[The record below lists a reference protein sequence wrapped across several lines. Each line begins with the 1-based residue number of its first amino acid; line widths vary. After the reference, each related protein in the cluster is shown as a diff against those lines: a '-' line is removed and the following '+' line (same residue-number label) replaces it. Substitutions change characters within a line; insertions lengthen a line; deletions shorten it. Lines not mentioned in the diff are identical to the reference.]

1 MSASVTGKAAP
12 KRRLI
17 GPIGAIACAIVAAAC
32 LFAASPARAIEAIQV
47 EPNQDKIDITAKG
60 ELYEGRGDRL
70 QIETAAGADGYIG
83 RMAVSASTRTR
94 IHSLTLARVCSTPK
108 LPIRDT
114 AAYKSAYR

>member
-17 GPIGAIACAIVAAAC
+17 GPIGAIACAIAAAAC

-70 QIETAAGADGYIG
+70 QI
-83 RMAVSASTRTR
+83 
-94 IHSLTLARVCSTPK
+94 
-108 LPIRDT
+108 
-114 AAYKSAYR
+114 